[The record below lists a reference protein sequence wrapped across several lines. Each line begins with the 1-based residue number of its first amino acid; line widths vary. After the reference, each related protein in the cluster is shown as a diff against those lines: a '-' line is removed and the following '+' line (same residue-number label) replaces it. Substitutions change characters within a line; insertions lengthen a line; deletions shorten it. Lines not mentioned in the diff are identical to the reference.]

1 MAEKLKDFVETPLDI
16 KDLDL
21 ILKNG
26 WNIKEGDS
34 AIIITDKGDG
44 KNCLAPTLALE
55 EMKALEKIGCKCEIY
70 LQDTKSG
77 LDKIDLQL
85 LEKIKKLETGSAVI
99 VSLSTVE
106 GTLPETEGNI
116 SFKKFILG
124 RNLNFIYSRDL
135 AQVKRKDWPLFA
147 ETISFDTSKYEK
159 AWLNLKVQ
167 IDNGKEMI
175 IKTDKGTDLHLDITG
190 RTSHLTVGNKNFGGG
205 TNLPFGE
212 IFIAPVEDKSTG
224 KVIIDGT
231 SKILSGAVLVKDS
244 FELEFSNGRIINNT
258 SESLAST
265 ITHIKDND
273 PAGGKGI
280 ETLAELGIGLN
291 PNAKLIG
298 LMLVDE
304 KTLGTAHIAIGANT
318 SFGGK
323 NECKYHFDQVFRNPR
338 IWVDTKEIKLD

>member
-1 MAEKLKDFVETPLDI
+1 MAERLEDFVETPLDI

-21 ILKNG
+21 ILNKG
-26 WNIKEGDS
+26 WGIQKED
-34 AIIITDKGDG
+34 AALIITDRGDG
-44 KNCLAPTLALE
+44 ENCLGPALALE
-55 EMKALEKIGCKCEIY
+55 EVKGLKKIGCTCEIY
-70 LQDTKSG
+70 LQEIKTA
-77 LDKIDLQL
+77 LDKIDIQL
-85 LEKIKKLETGSAVI
+85 LEKIKKLEPGSVVAVS
-99 VSLSTVE
+99 VSNNV
-106 GTLPETEGNI
+106 GVLPETEGNI
-116 SFKKFILG
+116 SFKKFILD

-135 AQVKRKDWPLFA
+135 AQVKKKDWPLFA
-147 ETISFDTSKYEK
+147 KAISFDASIHEK
-159 AWLNLKVQ
+159 RWLDIKAI
-167 IDNGKEMI
+167 IDGGKEMV

-190 RTSHLTVGNKNFGGG
+190 RETRLTCGYKNFGG

-224 KVIIDGT
+224 KVIVDGT

-244 FELEFSNGRIINNT
+244 FELEFSNGSIINNT

-273 PAGGKGI
+273 PAGSKGI

-304 KTLGTAHIAIGANT
+304 KTLGTAHVAIGNNT

-338 IWVDTKEIKLD
+338 IWVDGKEIKV

>member
-1 MAEKLKDFVETPLDI
+1 MAERLEDFVETPLDI
-16 KDLDL
+16 NGLDL
-21 ILKNG
+21 ILNKG
-26 WNIKEGDS
+26 WGIKKTDK
-34 AIIITDKGDG
+34 ALIITDKGDEE
-44 KNCLAPTLALE
+44 NCLAPALALE
-55 EMKALEKIGCKCEIY
+55 EVKALEKIGCTCDIY
-70 LQDTKSG
+70 LQEIKAG
-77 LDKIDLQL
+77 LDKIDSQL
-85 LEKIKKLETGSAVI
+85 LEKIKKLEPGSVVA

-106 GTLPETEGNI
+106 GILPETEGNI

-135 AQVKRKDWPLFA
+135 AQVKKSDWSLFA
-147 ETISFDTSKYEK
+147 KAISFNTSAHEK
-159 AWLNLKVQ
+159 RWLDIKTI
-167 IDNGKEMI
+167 IDSGKEMV

-190 RTSHLTVGNKNFGGG
+190 REAYLTCGNKNYGG

-224 KVIIDGT
+224 KVIVDGT

-244 FELEFSNGRIINNT
+244 FELEFSNGRVINNT
-258 SESLAST
+258 SETLAST
-265 ITHIKDND
+265 IDHIKDND
-273 PAGGKGI
+273 PKGSENI

-291 PNAKLIG
+291 PDAKLIG

-304 KTLGTAHIAIGANT
+304 KTLGTAHVAIGGNG

-338 IWVDTKEIKLD
+338 IWVDGKEIKV